1 MNYEYIE
8 KLVIEVKNGD
18 KAAKENLVIEFTP
31 YINSIARK
39 TFIHGY
45 EKSDIKHECFKT
57 LFLCIPKYKI
67 NSNSFISYAI
77 NSMKNNISDLIR
89 KIVTRNELDGFYS
102 LSLDDN
108 LENSLS
114 SETVQPDDKLC
125 NECDRNTLL
134 FAINNKLNDVEKD
147 LIDFIFFKGNTLTN
161 YAYYNNIS
169 RVTASKRKKKALS
182 KLQEVINYGN

>member
-8 KLVIEVKNGD
+8 KLVIEAKNGD
-18 KAAKENLVIEFTP
+18 NAAKESLVFEFTP
-31 YINSIARK
+31 FINSLSRK

-45 EKSDIKHECFKT
+45 EKSDIKNECFQT
-57 LFLCIPKYKI
+57 LFICISKYKI
-67 NSNSFISYAI
+67 NSNSFVSYAI
-77 NSMKNNISDLIR
+77 NSMKNNINHLIR
-89 KIVTRNELDGFYS
+89 QIVSKNELDGLYS

-114 SETVQPDDKLC
+114 SETDQPDEKLC
-125 NECDRNTLL
+125 NECDYNAML

-169 RVTASKRKKKALS
+169 RVTALKRKKKALN
-182 KLQEVINYGN
+182 KLLEVINYGN

>member
-8 KLVIEVKNGD
+8 KLVIEAKNGD
-18 KAAKENLVIEFTP
+18 NAAKESLVFEFTP
-31 YINSIARK
+31 FINSLSRK

-45 EKSDIKHECFKT
+45 EKSDIKNECFQT
-57 LFLCIPKYKI
+57 LFICISKYKI
-67 NSNSFISYAI
+67 NSNSFVSYAI
-77 NSMKNNISDLIR
+77 NSMKNNVNDLIR
-89 KIVTRNELDGFYS
+89 RIVSRNELDGLYS

-114 SETVQPDDKLC
+114 SETDQPDEKLC
-125 NECDRNTLL
+125 NECDYNAML

-169 RVTASKRKKKALS
+169 RVTALKRKKKALN
-182 KLQEVINYGN
+182 KLLEVINYGN

>member
-8 KLVIEVKNGD
+8 KLVIEAKNGD
-18 KAAKENLVIEFTP
+18 NAAKESLVFEFTP
-31 YINSIARK
+31 FINSLSRK

-45 EKSDIKHECFKT
+45 EKSDIKNECFQT
-57 LFLCIPKYKI
+57 LFICISKYKI
-67 NSNSFISYAI
+67 NSNSFVSYAI
-77 NSMKNNISDLIR
+77 NSMKNNVNDLIR
-89 KIVTRNELDGFYS
+89 RIVSRNELDGLYS

-114 SETVQPDDKLC
+114 SETDQPDEKLC
-125 NECDRNTLL
+125 NECDYNALL

-169 RVTASKRKKKALS
+169 RVTALKRKKKALN
-182 KLQEVINYGN
+182 KLLEVINYGN

>member
-8 KLVIEVKNGD
+8 KLVIEAKNGD
-18 KAAKENLVIEFTP
+18 NAAKESLVFEFTP
-31 YINSIARK
+31 FINSLARK

-45 EKSDIKHECFKT
+45 EKSDIKNECFQT
-57 LFLCIPKYKI
+57 LFICISKYKI
-67 NSNSFISYAI
+67 NSNSFVSYAI
-77 NSMKNNISDLIR
+77 NSMKNNVNDLIR
-89 KIVTRNELDGFYS
+89 RIVSRNELDGLYS
-102 LSLDDN
+102 LSLNDN

-114 SETVQPDDKLC
+114 SETDQPDEKLC
-125 NECDRNTLL
+125 NECDYNAML

-169 RVTASKRKKKALS
+169 RVTALKRKKKALN

>member
-8 KLVIEVKNGD
+8 KLVIEAKNGD
-18 KAAKENLVIEFTP
+18 NAAKESLVFEFTP
-31 YINSIARK
+31 FINSLSRK

-45 EKSDIKHECFKT
+45 EKSDIKNECFQT
-57 LFLCIPKYKI
+57 LFICISKYKV
-67 NSNSFISYAI
+67 NSNSFVSYAI
-77 NSMKNNISDLIR
+77 NSMKNNVNDLIR
-89 KIVTRNELDGFYS
+89 KIVSRNELDGLYS

-114 SETVQPDDKLC
+114 SETDQPDEKLC
-125 NECDRNTLL
+125 NECDYNSML

-147 LIDFIFFKGNTLTN
+147 LIDFLFFKGNTLTN

-169 RVTASKRKKKALS
+169 RVTALKRKKKALN
-182 KLQEVINYGN
+182 KLLEVINYGN

>member
-8 KLVIEVKNGD
+8 KLVIEAKNGD
-18 KAAKENLVIEFTP
+18 KTAKESLVFEFTP
-31 YINSIARK
+31 FINSLSRK

-45 EKSDIKHECFKT
+45 EKSDIKNECFQT
-57 LFLCIPKYKI
+57 LFICISKYKI
-67 NSNSFISYAI
+67 NSNSFVSYAI
-77 NSMKNNISDLIR
+77 NSMKNNVNDLIR
-89 KIVTRNELDGFYS
+89 RIVSRNELDGLYS

-114 SETVQPDDKLC
+114 SETDQPDEKLC
-125 NECDRNTLL
+125 NECDYNAML

-169 RVTASKRKKKALS
+169 RVTALKRKKKALN
-182 KLQEVINYGN
+182 KLLEVINYGN

>member
-8 KLVIEVKNGD
+8 KLVIEAKNGD
-18 KAAKENLVIEFTP
+18 NAAKESLVLEFTP
-31 YINSIARK
+31 FINSLSRK

-45 EKSDIKHECFKT
+45 ERSDIKNECFQT
-57 LFLCIPKYKI
+57 LFICISKYKI
-67 NSNSFISYAI
+67 NSNSFVSYAI
-77 NSMKNNISDLIR
+77 NSMKNNINHLIR
-89 KIVTRNELDGFYS
+89 QIVSKNELDGLYS

-114 SETVQPDDKLC
+114 SETDQPDEKLC
-125 NECDRNTLL
+125 NECDYNAML

-169 RVTASKRKKKALS
+169 RVTALKRKKKALN
-182 KLQEVINYGN
+182 KLLEVINYGN